1 VALRISVKG
10 SDALKDMIWS
20 LNQADREVQKQIRVQ
35 TKANLTRPWKDEI
48 DRRAHTKLEQRV
60 ISDTATVVVSNQNIR
75 IQSAAKGRKLKG
87 GLQPKVHYRAVEF
100 GSGHQQRTYTRK
112 GYKVTRN
119 TTAQFKPRTKEGYV
133 FYPAAKE
140 MIPRLASLWVQT
152 VVKTYADIFDG
163 KS

>member
-1 VALRISVKG
+1 MALRISVKG

-35 TKANLTRPWKDEI
+35 TKANLTRPWKAEI
-48 DRRAHTKLEQRV
+48 DRRAGTKLERRV

-87 GLQPKVHYRAVEF
+87 GLSPKVDYAPIEF
-100 GSGHQQRTYTRK
+100 GAGHKKVTYTRK
-112 GYKVTRN
+112 GHRVTRN
-119 TTAQFKPRTKEGYV
+119 TTAQFKPRNRKGYV
-133 FYPAAKE
+133 FYPAARE

-152 VVKTYADIFDG
+152 VVKTFADVFEG
-163 KS
+163 RR